1 MQRAVYGVDFATD
14 AGPVSVLQ
22 DPAGPTR
29 AGLCHTLE
37 KDLNNSSVQTAPLR
51 FCTNNNI
58 YSPATFFFWKTI
70 KCFLCNFFCGC
81 GYGNLGWGHM
91 DKSTLHPPPFL
102 SPLAR
107 RLLILSHHFSAWHFY
122 YSAINAVKLCR
133 VVAYFCVRLPLLT
146 TSTPILPGWG
156 IMINY
161 SGASF
166 FFFNLILLESLSYLA
181 YARSPHCLE
190 SAGDSRRETGC
201 TIKRGKCKS
210 FSARTSKRF

>member
-58 YSPATFFFWKTI
+58 YSPATFFFFERPSSVSYVTSFVAAVTGILAGGIWTNPH
-70 KCFLCNFFCGC
+70 F
-81 GYGNLGWGHM
+81 
-91 DKSTLHPPPFL
+91 TL
-102 SPLAR
+102 PLFSR
-107 RLLILSHHFSAWHFY
+107 PSHVDYLFSHHFSAWHFY
-122 YSAINAVKLCR
+122 YSPISAVKLCR

-146 TSTPILPGWG
+146 TSTPILPGG
-156 IMINY
+156 G
-161 SGASF
+161 S
-166 FFFNLILLESLSYLA
+166 
-181 YARSPHCLE
+181 
-190 SAGDSRRETGC
+190 
-201 TIKRGKCKS
+201 
-210 FSARTSKRF
+210 

>member
-37 KDLNNSSVQTAPLR
+37 KEFNNSCVQTAPLR
-51 FCTNNNI
+51 LCTNNNI
-58 YSPATFFFWKTI
+58 YSPATFFFFWKTI

-122 YSAINAVKLCR
+122 YSPISAVKLCR

-156 IMINY
+156 
-161 SGASF
+161 SW
-166 FFFNLILLESLSYLA
+166 LITLVPVVLLFLKSNFTGKPQLFGVCPLTPLP
-181 YARSPHCLE
+181 RVCRGLE
-190 SAGDSRRETGC
+190 AWNGLHD
-201 TIKRGKCKS
+201 K
-210 FSARTSKRF
+210 AWQV